1 MQMNCTQGKTEI
13 LWHSVWTML
22 FLRAKPPVANRRT
35 LQTRPLII
43 KHKMHAQRISFLRP
57 APPWTLFL
65 ISTENKATAG
75 VLSTNIKAAWSNKF
89 CPHRYPANTRRDKTE
104 HICFRE
110 IFTLVFR
117 QTWHCSITSGWGWG
131 GDRTGGLGEV
141 RGNQC
146 RARKNDFNITRC

>member
-1 MQMNCTQGKTEI
+1 MTLADADELHTRENWDTLTFCLNNALPSSQAAGGKQADAPNTSFN
-13 LWHSVWTML
+13 HKT
-22 FLRAKPPVANRRT
+22 
-35 LQTRPLII
+35 
-43 KHKMHAQRISFLRP
+43 HKMHAQRISFLRP

-65 ISTENKATAG
+65 ISAENKATAG

-131 GDRTGGLGEV
+131 GDRTGDWG
-141 RGNQC
+141 
-146 RARKNDFNITRC
+146 K